1 MKPTISIL
9 DPRFKYVPSHK
20 TDIRRTFRK
29 ARLLAKI
36 SAKQRPSSSQLFLSH
51 QSPTSP

>member
-1 MKPTISIL
+1 MAPHRSIL
-9 DPRFKYVPSHK
+9 DPRFKYTPSHK

-36 SAKQRPSSSQLFLSH
+36 QARNAISTPRQDKNNV
-51 QSPTSP
+51 

>member
-1 MKPTISIL
+1 MSNPVTRSIL

-29 ARLLAKI
+29 ARLLARIQARNNNAI
-36 SAKQRPSSSQLFLSH
+36 STPRQDNDNV
-51 QSPTSP
+51 